1 MRRRQAKG
9 AGGAARD
16 GEASARR
23 FGSLASAC
31 VDRPRAFVRAG
42 NGEASGFA
50 RRIVNISTIR

>member
-31 VDRPRAFVRAG
+31 VDRPRARSCAP
-42 NGEASGFA
+42 ATA
-50 RRIVNISTIR
+50 RRPALPAAS